1 MIKIQATNS
10 TPRVFLNTESGEL
23 EIMGR
28 SYPENALDFWK
39 PIIEEVSNVSSRNF
53 SVKIGFE
60 YLNTSSSKFLYGLLK
75 IFEKKHK
82 VEFIEW
88 LYEEEDEDMEDLA
101 KAFSEEISLPFRI
114 LKTVSF

>member
-39 PIIEEVSNVSSRNF
+39 PI
-53 SVKIGFE
+53 KIGRA
-60 YLNTSSSKFLYGLLK
+60 
-75 IFEKKHK
+75 H
-82 VEFIEW
+82 V
-88 LYEEEDEDMEDLA
+88 
-101 KAFSEEISLPFRI
+101 
-114 LKTVSF
+114 